1 MTASGVMRLLFLM
14 IRSKWPF
21 RAIFFLQIFPNPQG
35 KKQDNISIK
44 DESENLINILIYVD
58 IIHKKQEKEGKDV
71 SRFNKIHGTG
81 NFTIT

>member
-21 RAIFFLQIFPNPQG
+21 RAIFLWIFPNPQV

-58 IIHKKQEKEGKDV
+58 IIHKKQEKEGRDV
-71 SRFNKIHGTG
+71 SKFNKIHGTG